1 MFFSFLFNPM
11 IKIKKPF
18 TNMLPPTFKT
28 NSKKIVDFPNKK
40 LIKQKLNPLIIDI
53 GSTTLVIYGNNLNEY
68 TLLNIIILPTPI
80 AQLIIIATTNGIYGV
95 GDTFKNI
102 YDTGKFNKFNPPIT
116 I

>member
-53 GSTTLVIYGNNLNEY
+53 GSTTLV
-68 TLLNIIILPTPI
+68 NIKWP
-80 AQLIIIATTNGIYGV
+80 Y
-95 GDTFKNI
+95 
-102 YDTGKFNKFNPPIT
+102 
-116 I
+116 

>member
-1 MFFSFLFNPM
+1 M

-95 GDTFKNI
+95 GEC
-102 YDTGKFNKFNPPIT
+102 
-116 I
+116 